1 MQGPPHE
8 ECPGA
13 SLTRYPAE
21 TAHKCLCRRGKAGA
35 DFFLATQ
42 VSKGPFGG
50 LNATYQKGEGD
61 RGREAGLEAAHGTGV
76 VVNTHTPF

>member
-42 VSKGPFGG
+42 VSKGPLVG
-50 LNATYQKGEGD
+50 
-61 RGREAGLEAAHGTGV
+61 
-76 VVNTHTPF
+76 

>member
-21 TAHKCLCRRGKAGA
+21 TAHKRLCRQGKAGA
-35 DFFLATQ
+35 DFLATQ
-42 VSKGPFGG
+42 VSKGPLVG
-50 LNATYQKGEGD
+50 
-61 RGREAGLEAAHGTGV
+61 
-76 VVNTHTPF
+76 